1 MKNKFFSQ
9 VLISFVCGLNAI
21 LSNAQTQFSENGF
34 ILTPKGTIRI
44 LIVYA
49 SVDNN
54 GVNCTPYGDDLQ
66 WPQGQAPKWAEGDA
80 GLNMPRLFDYDF
92 TNPAAITP
100 GSLTDYYYQASC
112 GNLIVLSDYINLV
125 FSCTDPLLDN
135 GDRAAI
141 VMNWFNHQTTQIT
154 TANGK
159 QLDYFNLWNDPG
171 PGIAKN
177 TAVASGDTRI
187 DAMFIIWKNHPTMP
201 AGSCHAGFGLNGGYS
216 NYNFTAPYSSAQQND
231 ITGMRYL
238 SDWYGCDYDGT
249 LYTFTAEFLHSLFGG
264 NNWHTSGGADAWTF
278 YHYPRAYCTTEQY
291 DGMTNMWCGFD
302 RNHLGWKYPSKQ
314 FLISGIDPT
323 TNTEKNG
330 DLDWQ
335 NQTAPDEY
343 IIRDFS
349 KSGDMLRIKLPH
361 FDWQQTGDVK
371 NQYLWI
377 ENHQMISEFD
387 KWHFDFFPEHE
398 QMTPGL
404 YMSVQVGKDHKLS
417 NDALNEDIFNGDD
430 TNTDIVT
437 DPNSHPNRCGSW
449 MMPIPAEGFY
459 DFNYRTDLI
468 GQGCGNDSY
477 IPVDKTQSI
486 PNPLTGFS
494 DQYNVYD
501 NGTNN
506 NLSADKDP
514 NRSFVEN
521 GIVKCAGQGYGDS
534 RDAFTL
540 GGNNKISIST
550 NPSSTPVYTEISAGY
565 ISGQW
570 ENRKI
575 HLNGLSVE
583 IIGEQNNYTWGL
595 NMNSDVPKDLKL
607 KIRWDDYK
615 LTNDVRWCGD
625 IVLHPSVH
633 FDAANLPLD
642 DISERS
648 LDIQPNITLLLDRGK
663 SPTQHVSYEQ
673 IKGEH
678 IFTKP
683 TYFTATENSYIY
695 QAFGSTIH
703 IDNKSTLHL
712 EGGSKLEM
720 DNGSQLL
727 VTNGSTL
734 IIDDNALLQ
743 MHEAYLYIDESSTLI
758 IRNSNPDAG
767 LVLGDLVST
776 PTNAL
781 IEIYGTLRYENG
793 APMVY
798 KGSGR
803 YEFIGAEAAVIFDD
817 PVNSY
822 VEFTGPYFAFPA
834 LTLRDGAQI
843 TMNTAIISLSSL
855 LIEVHQ
861 HATLNLADAENI
873 MIQDVHMN
881 GYEISDANHTALN
894 IENVWN
900 LEMGACRFNQDA
912 LASMQNALKISGIPQ
927 TSVFALY
934 DIRIDRSVNPL
945 ALSDG
950 DYMKCSNLFINLLG
964 NPQSDNLITLKKITK
979 SMIKE
984 SVLKYGN
991 TGINISGFN
1000 NALNNILYL
1009 DKTDIT
1015 DTHTGIDSKGS
1026 QLFLRNGSSIKSVV
1040 NGIVAEGNVLYDGD
1054 NNPITYNSMITLGDI
1069 GCANILQFTNY
1080 GIWAT
1085 NTLLNMDANLHAI
1098 ANQSNPVPN
1107 SLVRASAGTGAFIKL
1122 CYPNKNPLAS
1132 IIPTT
1137 IYASG
1142 NYWGGITPIAP
1153 GGNQAPDFDVRKYGN
1168 HACVGLNYNIIPV
1181 LTDPLTTCSVIHN
1194 DCESCEPVTNDD
1206 EGASQNV
1213 LIGNAYKMLY
1223 GNFTPLDT
1231 TYTRNPFEE
1240 ISVLRLA
1247 LDTLTNIWT
1256 VYDLENNPYTISDR
1270 SVHRILT
1277 SRVLLPVTNTAN
1289 ARKHIRNIFEHF
1301 NISDT
1306 DADHLF
1312 SLYPNPAN
1320 QTIHLASSYSGNI
1333 KVSLYD
1339 IQGRVIFN
1347 SEFEEYINSYPIN
1360 IEGLTD
1366 GIYCVRIIDCK
1377 QQLIDKLT
1385 FIKAH

>member
-1 MKNKFFSQ
+1 MRYFIS
-9 VLISFVCGLNAI
+9 LIIICHLCNSLF
-21 LSNAQTQFSENGF
+21 AQTNSENGYWN
-34 ILTPKGTIRI
+34 PNRGEIRV
-44 LIVYA
+44 LLVYA
-49 SVDNN
+49 ELLNDPNYSSVTQP
-54 GVNCTPYGDDLQ
+54 G
-66 WPQGQAPKWAEGDA
+66 WPAGQ
-80 GLNMPRLFDYDF
+80 MPLDPGKYFDSQVS
-92 TNPAAITP
+92 TNPSGYITRYFSNASY
-100 GSLTDYYYQASC
+100 GEYKVIGDYYPS
-112 GNLIVLSDYINLV
+112 LI
-125 FSCTDPLLDN
+125 
-135 GDRAAI
+135 
-141 VMNWFNHQTTQIT
+141 
-154 TANGK
+154 
-159 QLDYFNLWNDPG
+159 QLDYNNISSTNYFSKVIEALNNTVGADLLTAHNFSINNHDFDKWSNYNFGTEKLESPDNLNDMIIVLYRVNSYITGTQNPGTNTGSVNPSAINLTLKNSSGFNCRSNFVSFNNDAEVIMRHEFSHSIYG
-171 PGIAKN
+171 GN
-177 TAVASGDTRI
+177 NFHTAGCGAGTRT
-187 DAMFIIWKNHPTMP
+187 FL
-201 AGSCHAGFGLNGGYS
+201 SSVGGYS
-216 NYNFTAPYSSAQQND
+216 NMSSWDSNSQ
-231 ITGMRYL
+231 
-238 SDWYGCDYDGT
+238 GCNG
-249 LYTFTAEFLHSLFGG
+249 
-264 NNWHTSGGADAWTF
+264 W
-278 YHYPRAYCTTEQY
+278 
-291 DGMTNMWCGFD
+291 D
-302 RNHLGWKYPSKQ
+302 RWRMGWKNPNKQ
-314 FLISGIDPT
+314 HLISAYNASNNNEIDFE
-323 TNTEKNG
+323 NYSI
-330 DLDWQ
+330 Q
-335 NQTAPDEY
+335 NNPLGGEY
-343 IIRDFS
+343 ILRDFS
-349 KSGDMLRIKLPH
+349 STGDAIRIKLPKV
-361 FDWQQTGDVK
+361 D
-371 NQYLWI
+371 NNALPQYLWL
-377 ENHQMISEFD
+377 ENHAQQNEFG
-387 KWHFDFFPEHE
+387 F
-398 QMTPGL
+398 QNGL
-404 YMSVQVGKDHKLS
+404 GLFAYIQVGKENKSNMYFSEESSPGNYLFPLPASGRFDFNFNIPNKLIDLDNSLPNPLSGYHFLMRQAIDGIEAIQGQIAS
-417 NDALNEDIFNGDD
+417 NENELFLANKVKINNQIINHYPTFGNSTDPFKLNGNNTISISSNPSSQVISTYKNSTQLPDINNKSIHLSGLSIQILNEDAYNDY
-430 TNTDIVT
+430 TN
-437 DPNSHPNRCGSW
+437 
-449 MMPIPAEGFY
+449 A
-459 DFNYRTDLI
+459 L
-468 GQGCGNDSY
+468 
-477 IPVDKTQSI
+477 
-486 PNPLTGFS
+486 
-494 DQYNVYD
+494 
-501 NGTNN
+501 
-506 NLSADKDP
+506 
-514 NRSFVEN
+514 
-521 GIVKCAGQGYGDS
+521 
-534 RDAFTL
+534 
-540 GGNNKISIST
+540 KI
-550 NPSSTPVYTEISAGY
+550 
-565 ISGQW
+565 
-570 ENRKI
+570 
-575 HLNGLSVE
+575 
-583 IIGEQNNYTWGL
+583 
-595 NMNSDVPKDLKL
+595 
-607 KIRWDDYK
+607 KIRWDEYK
-615 LTNDVRWCGD
+615 INNDVRWCGD
-625 IVLHPSVH
+625 IVLHPSIH
-633 FDAANLPLD
+633 FSAANLPLD
-642 DISERS
+642 DINERS
-648 LDIQPNITLLLDRGK
+648 LDIQPYVTLLLDRGK
-663 SPTQHVSYEQ
+663 SPTQHVSYEE
-673 IKGEH
+673 INGEH

-695 QAFGSTIH
+695 QNNGSTIH
-703 IDNKSTLHL
+703 VDNKSTLQL
-712 EGGSKLEM
+712 ESGCKLEM

-734 IIDDNALLQ
+734 IIDDNALLL

-803 YEFIGAEAAVIFDD
+803 YEFIGAEAVVIFDD

-861 HATLNLADAENI
+861 HATLNLTDAENI

-912 LASMQNALKISGIPQ
+912 LASMQNALKISGIPL

-934 DIRIDRSVNPL
+934 DIRIDRSLNPL

-964 NPQSDNLITLKKITK
+964 NPQSDNLITLRKITK
-979 SMIKE
+979 SIIKE

-1142 NYWGGITPIAP
+1142 NYWGGITLIAP

-1256 VYDLENNPYTISDR
+1256 VYDLENNPYTVSER

-1277 SRVLLPVTNTAN
+1277 SRVLLPLTNTAN

-1333 KVSLYD
+1333 QVSLYD